1 MVKDKLRRKIIISCC
16 DQQEYEDTYRAI
28 YKQLKGLDCYKEGK
42 VEVMKSK
49 MLKEVIVHIS
59 KDCEKIALLHI
70 AKVYKWEVIKYV
82 KIYLYYSNLYFIS
95 CSYITCF

>member
-1 MVKDKLRRKIIISCC
+1 MVNDKLRRKIIISCC

-42 VEVMKSK
+42 IEVMKSK

-70 AKVYKWEVIKYV
+70 SKVHY
-82 KIYLYYSNLYFIS
+82 
-95 CSYITCF
+95 

>member
-1 MVKDKLRRKIIISCC
+1 MFKNKLRRKIIICCC

-28 YKQLKGLDCYKEGK
+28 YNQLKGLDSYKEGK
-42 VEVMKSK
+42 IEVMKSK

-70 AKVYKWEVIKYV
+70 TKVYK
-82 KIYLYYSNLYFIS
+82 
-95 CSYITCF
+95 